1 MLYKGKLQPSYLL
14 CPEKYTWHLL
24 DDDLANLL
32 SQQKCTRFNT
42 DPQAMVCG
50 DFDPS
55 TDLKYLRLLVD
66 NERCLTYNDYQRVFY
81 FFYFNHLKANNLLS
95 ANVIKNIGTYW
106 ILCFFLAGQRN

>member
-24 DDDLANLL
+24 TDELATLL

-42 DPQAMVCG
+42 DPQAKVCE
-50 DFDPS
+50 DFDPT

-66 NERCLTYNDYQRVFY
+66 NQQCLTYDDYKQVCLQPY
-81 FFYFNHLKANNLLS
+81 FFYHL
-95 ANVIKNIGTYW
+95 
-106 ILCFFLAGQRN
+106 

>member
-24 DDDLANLL
+24 DDDLVNLL

-42 DPQAMVCG
+42 DPKAKVCG

-66 NERCLTYNDYQRVFY
+66 NERCLTYNDYKQVF
-81 FFYFNHLKANNLLS
+81 FSRSSFQSVKFMKCKCDQKQIETHR
-95 ANVIKNIGTYW
+95 
-106 ILCFFLAGQRN
+106 ILFL